1 MRDKEI
7 NEWAASQ
14 CGVIFHKN
22 VQPSNVQWYIPS
34 DSENGVFG
42 MGKWDFR
49 HPVCMAVIR
58 GHFMMESEYDGLGTW
73 STTKFA
79 THRIIGQAN
88 SPHEADCACL
98 VKIWEASNE

>member
-1 MRDKEI
+1 MSNDTEI
-7 NEWAASQ
+7 NEWAADK
-14 CGVIFHKN
+14 CGVIHGG
-22 VQPSNVQWYIPS
+22 
-34 DSENGVFG
+34 DVFG
-42 MGKWDFR
+42 DWWTKGSVRVNRKFDYLDPR
-49 HPVCMAVIR
+49 CMAVIR

>member
-1 MRDKEI
+1 MSDLAI
-7 NEWAASQ
+7 NEWSAAQ

-58 GHFMMESEYDGLGTW
+58 GNFNIRTNYDTAGLAHSHCADRRGEGI
-73 STTKFA
+73 A
-79 THRIIGQAN
+79 E